1 MSNNNKKEA
10 VLYLVMGGL
19 TTLVNIVAFYCLDE
33 YTTIE
38 LAVSATIANILAI
51 IFAYFSNKLWV
62 FERIE
67 KDTKGTV
74 KEIFLFLGFRG
85 VSLGIDV
92 GLTVLMVSVFGI
104 MALIAKII
112 ANVVVVI
119 VNYAASKWLIF
130 K

>member
-10 VLYLVMGGL
+10 FLYLVMGGL

-38 LAVSATIANILAI
+38 LAVSATIANIIAI

-74 KEIFLFLGFRG
+74 KEIFLF
-85 VSLGIDV
+85 
-92 GLTVLMVSVFGI
+92 
-104 MALIAKII
+104 
-112 ANVVVVI
+112 
-119 VNYAASKWLIF
+119 
-130 K
+130 

>member
-10 VLYLVMGGL
+10 FLYLVMGGL
-19 TTLVNIVAFYCLDE
+19 TTLVNIVSFYFLDE
-33 YTTIE
+33 YTTTN
-38 LAVSATIANILAI
+38 LAISATVANILAI

-67 KDTKGTV
+67 KDAKGTV
-74 KEIFLFLGFRG
+74 KEIVLFLGFRG

-92 GLTVLMVSVFGI
+92 GLTVLMVSIFGI
-104 MALIAKII
+104 KALLAKII